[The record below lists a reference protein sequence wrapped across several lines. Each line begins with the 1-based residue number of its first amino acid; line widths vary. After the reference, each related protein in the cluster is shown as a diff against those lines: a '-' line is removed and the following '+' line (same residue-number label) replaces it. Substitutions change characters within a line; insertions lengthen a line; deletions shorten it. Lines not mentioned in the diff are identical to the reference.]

1 MVEQGSGNTRSLF
14 IGINYV
20 GTDVALKAC
29 HHNVTRMK
37 EYIMTHVSC
46 GVSINNTPSSCL
58 RFANT

>member
-20 GTDVALKAC
+20 GTDLELERC
-29 HHNVTRMK
+29 HNNVTLMK

-46 GVSINNTPSSCL
+46 GVSNNNTPSPP
-58 RFANT
+58 A